1 MGKKKAAEKN
11 YEVKVLWER
20 AWGAKAV
27 MMLLCSLQGKR
38 RWISQVGIV
47 NAGEYFNEQ
56 NVYIVE
62 FVKRVVGGKLPYSF
76 QLRQSDVIFWRRGSL
91 GRVGVYVAEEELVM
105 SLRSFGRERSS

>member
-1 MGKKKAAEKN
+1 MGKKKASEKN

-20 AWGAKAV
+20 AGGGAV

-62 FVKRVVGGKLPYSF
+62 FVKESLGELPYSF

-91 GRVGVYVAEEELVM
+91 GRVDVYVAEEELVM
-105 SLRSFGRERSS
+105 SLRSFGRERSN

>member
-1 MGKKKAAEKN
+1 
-11 YEVKVLWER
+11 
-20 AWGAKAV
+20 

-62 FVKRVVGGKLPYSF
+62 FVKE
-76 QLRQSDVIFWRRGSL
+76 SL
-91 GRVGVYVAEEELVM
+91 GRAAVLFPIEA
-105 SLRSFGRERSS
+105 SRT

>member
-1 MGKKKAAEKN
+1 
-11 YEVKVLWER
+11 
-20 AWGAKAV
+20 

-62 FVKRVVGGKLPYSF
+62 FVKSRLGEAAVLFPIEAVGRDILAARVLGA
-76 QLRQSDVIFWRRGSL
+76 RRRL
-91 GRVGVYVAEEELVM
+91 CGR
-105 SLRSFGRERSS
+105 GRARNVVKVVWA